1 LVIDIQ
7 RSLNDVNVHD
17 FVQTID
23 DVIRILEIERQTGS
37 IIGGKVSGGFIELQI
52 PENLV
57 IIGDIHG
64 DLKSF
69 IQIMYDIDFE
79 EFLANPNNKV
89 IFLGDYV
96 DRGSSS
102 IEVLYSICYLK
113 RKFPNS
119 IILMR
124 GNHEA
129 PVEFPFS
136 PHDLPD
142 KIIGRYGLDWGKLIY
157 VKKILRFFRLL
168 TLATL
173 IQNQL
178 FIVHGG
184 LPTEDIRSI
193 IDFRMSIANAQE
205 NHSSDR
211 ILEELLWNDPLRNS
225 SDRQNYSK
233 RGFGRLFGINIS
245 RKWLDM
251 SETKVIIRGHEPCQG
266 FKIDHECM
274 VLTLFSCREAYP
286 DCEAS
291 YIMMSIKEL
300 QSIHNGMELTDYVI
314 NIN

>member
-1 LVIDIQ
+1 
-7 RSLNDVNVHD
+7 
-17 FVQTID
+17 
-23 DVIRILEIERQTGS
+23 
-37 IIGGKVSGGFIELQI
+37 
-52 PENLV
+52 
-57 IIGDIHG
+57 
-64 DLKSF
+64 
-69 IQIMYDIDFE
+69 
-79 EFLANPNNKV
+79 
-89 IFLGDYV
+89 
-96 DRGSSS
+96 
-102 IEVLYSICYLK
+102 
-113 RKFPNS
+113 
-119 IILMR
+119 MR

-157 VKKILRFFRLL
+157 IKKILRFFRLL

-193 IDFRMSIANAQE
+193 DFRMSIANAQE
-205 NHSSDR
+205 NHSNDR

-300 QSIHNGMELTDYVI
+300 QSIHNGMELSDYVI